1 MAERLD
7 IERTPAQLADQI
19 ETTVVETTL
28 LLRVDAT
35 ASSPELAQ
43 QIASVESDEIIRL
56 VKNLETPS
64 DEEVPAPIIARMAGK
79 ASFASS
85 RSRRTSRYTSLSAC
99 W

>member
-1 MAERLD
+1 M
-7 IERTPAQLADQI
+7 
-19 ETTVVETTL
+19 VETTL

-64 DEEVPAPIIARMAGK
+64 DEEIPAPIIARLAGK
-79 ASFASS
+79 PSL
-85 RSRRTSRYTSLSAC
+85 RSRTRFRPTSRCTSPSAC